1 MVFIWQYGECM
12 MSSKWEWQGKRK
24 DQVEFSTIMVGTS
37 IVGVVIMLWIYA
49 TYYAL
54 QWFMNWILK

>member
-1 MVFIWQYGECM
+1 